1 MGQRSTLCTQ
11 QMFDLDSEPRDSCL
25 HRDPGF
31 TGNSSD
37 YTSRNSHP
45 SLSGPGNS
53 VDFFHQFRDYHET
66 VMLHQNQYNIQNC
79 HAFQN
84 LGLGVVGPLNIYNS
98 NMLLAPAGRNFPA
111 HQSNVMAEQLP
122 SNISPTDNG
131 INVDEFGGHNHLV
144 DSDRR
149 PCKRKDTEMISG
161 IYNNLNGSASSSST
175 ITYHSNCGVPL
186 WGQSYESVPGIMD
199 PTSLT
204 PSEYG
209 MRASLPG
216 AEGSYRSVRSRSV
229 TGSLQPESAVLPHQN
244 CLLPG
249 SYMMLPFQPT
259 NNAWAS
265 QYGNGNNIVNG
276 GVNWNYNNTL
286 RFLQGRNLNP
296 GRLHQASTNMQA
308 YSNSSA
314 TNSAM
319 LLHPSSIPN
328 FHPATHNVQV
338 HSYSHHAHIPAP
350 YQHPVNNLSSI
361 NSNLSADGMDLGST
375 FPHFSAGVDQT
386 YRPRQLPQP
395 AQQFFGGSLRLLS
408 AEDAA
413 LMDLSGFYGV
423 VNAIDH
429 HEDMRLDIDDMSY
442 EELLALEEQ
451 IGVVKTGLSEEF
463 IIKHLKMKTY
473 VPQETALSLEPLTQ
487 LLKENE
493 TCSICQVEYE
503 EDEIIGSIDCGHA
516 YHADCIKQW
525 LLIKNLCPI
534 CKTSALDSKDR
545 RES

>member
-25 HRDPGF
+25 HRDHGF

-53 VDFFHQFRDYHET
+53 VDFFHQIRDYHET
-66 VMLHQNQYNIQNC
+66 VMLHQNQ
-79 HAFQN
+79 
-84 LGLGVVGPLNIYNS
+84 
-98 NMLLAPAGRNFPA
+98 NFPV
-111 HQSNVMAEQLP
+111 HQSNVMTEQLP

-131 INVDEFGGHNHLV
+131 INVDEFGSHNHLV

-209 MRASLPG
+209 MRASLPV

-259 NNAWAS
+259 NNAWVS
-265 QYGNGNNIVNG
+265 QYANGNNIVNG

-286 RFLQGRNLNP
+286 RFFQGRNLNP
-296 GRLHQASTNMQA
+296 GRLHQPSTNMQA

-338 HSYSHHAHIPAP
+338 HGYSHHAHIPAP

-361 NSNLSADGMDLGST
+361 NSNVSADVMDVGST

-386 YRPRQLPQP
+386 YRTRQLPQP
-395 AQQFFGGSLRLLS
+395 AQQFFGGSLSLLS

-442 EELLALEEQ
+442 EELLALEEH